1 MLDKTGNFVL
11 VGCIISVYFC
21 GEGIK
26 TQVLCSS
33 VSHACFINLTVDF
46 RASNYF
52 SFGKVEAVT
61 FVTPAK

>member
-1 MLDKTGNFVL
+1 
-11 VGCIISVYFC
+11 
-21 GEGIK
+21 
-26 TQVLCSS
+26 VLCSS